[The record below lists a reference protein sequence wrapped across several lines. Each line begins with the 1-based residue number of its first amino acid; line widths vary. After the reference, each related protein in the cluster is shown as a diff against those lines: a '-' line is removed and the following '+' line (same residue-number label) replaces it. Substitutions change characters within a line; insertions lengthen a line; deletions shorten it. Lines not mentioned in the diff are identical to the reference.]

1 MPDRG
6 EAIELSIEKPAAGG
20 RMLARHNGKVVFVH
34 GAIPGERVRARLERV
49 ERQLSFASVSEILEP
64 SPDRRQ
70 PATDL
75 LCGGCTYAHIV
86 YPRQL
91 TLKAEL
97 IQEAFARLGKVPLD
111 AAVVVQPSPEH
122 GYRLKARFHVSAGRV
137 GFYREA
143 THELCDAA
151 TTGQLREDSVT
162 AAIASVEAAIAIA
175 PLTSAELSENISADE
190 RVMYLEGHQG
200 EIIPAT
206 ALEAAMNAGGFDR
219 LLLGVGG
226 RGTSR
231 GHSCGHR
238 SHARPDGWTC
248 QVRTASAS
256 RRIVLSGEPVLARRS
271 RGDGPR
277 VSSA

>member
-97 IQEAFARLGKVPLD
+97 IRG
-111 AAVVVQPSPEH
+111 
-122 GYRLKARFHVSAGRV
+122 
-137 GFYREA
+137 
-143 THELCDAA
+143 
-151 TTGQLREDSVT
+151 SVC
-162 AAIASVEAAIAIA
+162 
-175 PLTSAELSENISADE
+175 
-190 RVMYLEGHQG
+190 
-200 EIIPAT
+200 
-206 ALEAAMNAGGFDR
+206 
-219 LLLGVGG
+219 
-226 RGTSR
+226 SR
-231 GHSCGHR
+231 
-238 SHARPDGWTC
+238 
-248 QVRTASAS
+248 
-256 RRIVLSGEPVLARRS
+256 LARCRWMPPS
-271 RGDGPR
+271 WCKHLPNAVTG
-277 VSSA
+277 